1 MALCALPIFLHY
13 ALTPKKYIKVVLLCC
28 SIFTYLDSIDF
39 TLTITQLKSQALTQA
54 WRLLPLDLCQFG
66 DGVRAVTLC
75 EDARQLLADHL
86 ILTKHRQ
93 RNKTSEGEESC
104 LGGQRSANIQEFM
117 LRKNTSTYFS
127 APLSYTKHPQ
137 HNYQHSER
145 GLTSSAALYHAQHSL
160 ISPHICGYLTP
171 LKGDQ
176 INIRLTSHTESL
188 RDYCSVEHDR
198 PSCCRSVTKRKTTLL
213 LCVWC

>member
-1 MALCALPIFLHY
+1 M
-13 ALTPKKYIKVVLLCC
+13 LTWIRQ
-28 SIFTYLDSIDF
+28 S
-39 TLTITQLKSQALTQA
+39 KSQALTQTG
-54 WRLLPLDLCQFG
+54 RLLPLDLCQFG
-66 DGVRAVTLC
+66 DGVRAVTLR

-127 APLSYTKHPQ
+127 APLSYTKTSPTQ
-137 HNYQHSER
+137 LSAQWEGFNFLCSLVSHS
-145 GLTSSAALYHAQHSL
+145 ALIL
-160 ISPHICGYLTP
+160 PRICGYLTP

-176 INIRLTSHTESL
+176 MNIRLISHTLS
-188 RDYCSVEHDR
+188 
-198 PSCCRSVTKRKTTLL
+198 PSEINMTGLRKTTFL
-213 LCVWC
+213 LCVCVWC